1 METGPATGRGDD
13 NAVATVSQERIRSAL
28 EQQGIQSDVAAALAE
43 ATARR
48 GVAPSYRD
56 WLLPI
61 LAAGLLALLGWIA
74 LSIHDMNA
82 RIGVIE
88 TRLIALEE
96 GQASLREGQ
105 ASIRKELQVL
115 DDRVDDVFQRLPPM
129 R

>member
-1 METGPATGRGDD
+1 METGPSTGRGDD
-13 NAVATVSQERIRSAL
+13 HAVATVSQDRIRSAL

-48 GVAPSYRD
+48 AAPHRD
-56 WLLPI
+56 WLLPV

-82 RIGVIE
+82 RVDVVE

-96 GQASLREGQ
+96 GQAAIREELR
-105 ASIRKELQVL
+105 AL
-115 DDRVDDVFQRLPPM
+115 DGKVDDVFQRLPPM